1 MSCDVAFK
9 NEIDGYVA
17 TLMSRGP
24 NGRSLI
30 SSQGR
35 INRFEREKQ
44 LRKKQRRGRSAIDKA
59 DPSFIEA
66 SKKNFEGQAFEKY
79 VEKLKYEYE

>member
-17 TLMSRGP
+17 TLMSRGAT
-24 NGRSLI
+24 GRSLI

-35 INRFEREKQ
+35 RMRFEREKQ
-44 LRKKQRRGRSAIDKA
+44 LRKKRRGQSAIDKA

-66 SKKNFEGQAFEKY
+66 SKKNFEGPAFEKY